1 MSDIELTDEQIS
13 ILYEMTEIHF
23 ECFEKYYKEYQITY
37 QSVLELNH
45 KKMVDILKVC
55 HDERASKIL
64 FNGMIKEYS
73 DMLNR
78 KKIN

>member
-1 MSDIELTDEQIS
+1 MNDIYLTDEQID

-55 HDERASKIL
+55 HNERSSKIL

-78 KKIN
+78 KRTN

>member
-1 MSDIELTDEQIS
+1 MDDIYLTDEQID
-13 ILYEMTEIHF
+13 ILCEITEIHF
-23 ECFEKYYKEYQITY
+23 QCFEKYYKEYNVTY

-45 KKMVDILKVC
+45 NKMIEILEVC
-55 HDERASKIL
+55 YDERSSRII
-64 FNGMIKEYS
+64 FDGMIKEYT

>member
-45 KKMVDILKVC
+45 KKMIDILKVC
-55 HDERASKIL
+55 HNERASKIL